1 MNPYSEGKLHKIGL
15 DLFVKGFGPE
25 RLVRA
30 YMALTNTRE
39 TDRLILECATLTEMD
54 DEYNDGE
61 FLEEGIYEAVTVKR
75 FSQTDSRMR
84 ALARVFAK
92 HLPEGIAPAEA
103 IIGKPRKTGLF
114 ANVTA
119 QIPFSDGQTIT
130 IVFHSPS
137 GDAKKIGPDD
147 EIIAYRWLLNK
158 RDITLVVSPEGEG
171 EVSLEEVG
179 KRIAQLVMKNSA
191 RFQTTQKDVKA
202 QNEQLVILK
211 ADAEKLSTE
220 NVALMNGLRDQQSA
234 AEITQT
240 KITMTQGLIE
250 KQQGINADLENQLA
264 ALQVKAKADEAARAM
279 AAETAA
285 KQAADEA
292 EAAAVI
298 PVVPEVVTPE
308 VTPVAPEELQS
319 KVMDAYAKVKARGKF
334 SDVWISDL
342 QEQAGIEM
350 GTFKAFLL
358 KESREGRAVLSLG
371 DSSLSLSTA
380 ANRAAAIVINGDS
393 NLMVRFLESSG
404 NTKPEVVVPE
414 AEAMVGR
421 MWKTQDGI
429 NTITGVRADG
439 KLIVQKVRKDGSKLE
454 SYYPIDNMEPQI
466 AADESWAKVEDD
478 RLIAVK
484 AAADKAEADKIAYD
498 NDNVGGFVDGLT
510 AMQKARILTALNK
523 QMRFDGI
530 VMTRRKMVEDAISE
544 GRTVEKHPKWGRIL
558 NDVTGGGFLEEK
570 TITKIA
576 MDYAEF
582 LIAKKQPDAVDTEV
596 TQPVTPEPAA
606 EPPAVTVAQD
616 IISGKYD
623 NLPLGD
629 VLKLAGPV
637 MDLDEAMYADLM
649 DQVDAYT
656 TVLTKKAVQAKF
668 AE

>member
-15 DLFVKGFGPE
+15 DLFVKGFGPD

-61 FLEEGIYEAVTVKR
+61 FLEEGLYEAVTVKR

-103 IIGKPRKTGLF
+103 IIGKPKKSGLF

-119 QIPFSDGQTIT
+119 QIPFSDGQAIT

-147 EIIAYRWLLNK
+147 EIVAYRWLLNK

-179 KRIAQLVMKNSA
+179 KRIAQLVAKNSA
-191 RFQTTQKDVKA
+191 RFQATQKDVKA
-202 QNEQLVILK
+202 QNDQLVTLK
-211 ADAEKLSTE
+211 AEADNLSTE

-240 KITMTQGLIE
+240 KITMTQGLLE
-250 KQQGINADLENQLA
+250 KQREINSDLENQLA

-279 AAETAA
+279 AVETAA

-292 EAAAVI
+292 AAAV
-298 PVVPEVVTPE
+298 VPE
-308 VTPVAPEELQS
+308 VTPVIPEVVPVVPAVKS
-319 KVMDAYAKVKARGKF
+319 KASGPAWKLPIEDVKAMDEKRYQKALNALANKNSHSQSAILIAKRLGTPQ
-334 SDVWISDL
+334 DVTEAETILS
-342 QEQAGIEM
+342 EHIAAGELTDELYERRTTLLARLSKWERPNP
-350 GTFKAFLL
+350 TFKA
-358 KESREGRAVLSLG
+358 V
-371 DSSLSLSTA
+371 D
-380 ANRAAAIVINGDS
+380 
-393 NLMVRFLESSG
+393 
-404 NTKPEVVVPE
+404 PE
-414 AEAMVGR
+414 
-421 MWKTQDGI
+421 
-429 NTITGVRADG
+429 
-439 KLIVQKVRKDGSKLE
+439 
-454 SYYPIDNMEPQI
+454 
-466 AADESWAKVEDD
+466 
-478 RLIAVK
+478 
-484 AAADKAEADKIAYD
+484 
-498 NDNVGGFVDGLT
+498 
-510 AMQKARILTALNK
+510 
-523 QMRFDGI
+523 
-530 VMTRRKMVEDAISE
+530 
-544 GRTVEKHPKWGRIL
+544 
-558 NDVTGGGFLEEK
+558 
-570 TITKIA
+570 
-576 MDYAEF
+576 
-582 LIAKKQPDAVDTEV
+582 
-596 TQPVTPEPAA
+596 PVTPEPPEVPAA
-606 EPPAVTVAQD
+606 LPPAIDWNDRSDEERDRLKNVGLNVLPDINPLFAEDAGELWERLQRGDATQEQWDRYVKAAVTTPDAVTVANN

-623 NLPLGD
+623 SLPLGD

-637 MDLDEAMYADLM
+637 MDLDEAMYANLM